1 MRRISKNSDIALDVS
16 TLRGTSGK
24 FTATFYTTEPENYLI
39 KRTSAQVVTDED
51 SGRRTLPLNWTELS
65 TLPEGVLNY
74 TVNAMSDDSDFD
86 DGVYNATYQGSTIY
100 YIVNDSDDHEAA
112 IQEQIDE
119 LDIRV
124 TENEQA
130 DAQRDTRLAELE
142 AALTAET
149 QARTDEDQ
157 NLNARVDELGNTT
170 STLSSELAG
179 LRTDMGGESEA
190 RQNADTAL
198 GGRIDTLQSHVD
210 SEFIDL
216 NETDSHLLG
225 RIETLE
231 TQSTA
236 LGGRIDSEA
245 ATRQQTD
252 AQLSEAIQQARTDV
266 TAAFAEVYENL
277 SPVAQRSIQNE
288 TRSIQNENRINSV
301 ETKNTAQDTA
311 ISGLDTRV
319 TALEQAVPPAYD
331 DTEIRQVTSEAL
343 TDLRSIIYANE
354 RVTSE
359 ALTELR
365 ALLAGIDARL
375 TAAETDI
382 TTLDTTMSQ
391 AVTQLAER

>member
-149 QARTDEDQ
+149 QARADDDQ

-170 STLSSELAG
+170 STGLSTLSSDIAQ
-179 LRTDMGGESEA
+179 LRSDLSGESET
-190 RQNADTAL
+190 RENAD
-198 GGRIDTLQSHVD
+198 
-210 SEFIDL
+210 
-216 NETDSHLLG
+216 
-225 RIETLE
+225 
-231 TQSTA
+231 TA

-288 TRSIQNENRINSV
+288 TRSIKNENRINSV

-343 TDLRSIIYANE
+343 TDLRSIIYDNE

-359 ALTELR
+359 ALTEIR
-365 ALLAGIDARL
+365 ALLASIDARL

-391 AVTQLAER
+391 AVIQLAER